1 MKSFFICLWSG
12 MFIILIIFFIGCFEG
27 FFYPIKYEEII
38 KKNSEK
44 NNISAPLIASIINVE
59 SGYRASCVSGK
70 GAIGLMQ
77 IMPETAEWVCGKIG
91 EEYDEKKLY
100 EAEYN
105 IQLGS
110 YYLGYLYR
118 YFGDENL
125 TICAYNAGMG
135 NVSKWMKD
143 ETFFRDGKLIKIP
156 FEETRNY
163 LKKVTRNMKHYK
175 NKY

>member
-1 MKSFFICLWSG
+1 MKSFFICLWSII
-12 MFIILIIFFIGCFEG
+12 FIILLTFFIGCFEG
-27 FFYPIKYEEII
+27 FFYPIKYAEII
-38 KKNSEK
+38 KKNSEE

-59 SGYRASCVSGK
+59 SGYRTSCVSGK

-77 IMPETAEWVCGKIG
+77 IMPETAEWICGKISV
-91 EEYDEKKLY
+91 EYDKEKLFDVD
-100 EAEYN
+100 YN

-125 TICAYNAGMG
+125 AICAYNAGMG
-135 NVSKWMKD
+135 NVSKWLKD
-143 ETFFRDGKLIKIP
+143 EALSKDGRLIKIP
-156 FEETRNY
+156 FAETKAY
-163 LKKVTRNMKHYK
+163 LKKVAKNLRHYK